1 MADISITKNHSLDAD
16 AAKERLN
23 ALAVELKNKYGIKS
37 SWSGNVAT
45 LSGTG
50 LKKGVVELGDSTVKV
65 EISLGML
72 ARAMKGKIEE
82 QIHAAF
88 DKALS

>member
-1 MADISITKNHSLDAD
+1 MADITITKSHGLGMDGAR
-16 AAKERLN
+16 ERLN
-23 ALAVELKNKYGIKS
+23 KMAADLQQNYGIKS

-50 LKKGVVELGDSTVKV
+50 LKKGVVELGESSVKV
-65 EISLGML
+65 EITLGML
-72 ARAMKGKIEE
+72 AKAMKGKIEQ
-82 QIHAAF
+82 QINIAF

>member
-1 MADISITKNHSLDAD
+1 MADISITKNHSLGLDVAR
-16 AAKERLN
+16 ERIEKMSD
-23 ALAVELKNKYGIKS
+23 ELQQKYGIKS
-37 SWSGNVAT
+37 SWAGNVAN

-50 LKKGVVELGDSTVKV
+50 LKKGTVSLSESNVVV

-82 QIHAAF
+82 QINAQF
-88 DKALS
+88 DKILS

>member
-1 MADISITKNHSLDAD
+1 MADINITKNHNLDVD
-16 AAKERLN
+16 TAKERLN
-23 ALAVELKNKYGIKS
+23 QLAVELKSKYGIKS

-50 LKKGVVELGDSTVKV
+50 LKKGVVELGDTTVKV
-65 EISLGML
+65 EITLGML

-82 QIHAAF
+82 QIQLAI

>member
-1 MADISITKNHSLDAD
+1 MADISITKKHSLGMDGAR
-16 AAKERLN
+16 ERLN
-23 ALAVELKNKYGIKS
+23 KMAEELSSKYGIKS

-50 LKKGVVELGDSTVKV
+50 LKKGVVELKEDSVSV
-65 EISLGML
+65 EITLGLL
-72 ARAMKGKIEE
+72 AKAMKGTIDE
-82 QIHAAF
+82 QVNKAF